1 MPKRVE
7 SYESSCPQLQRTETA
22 NAAVKKGTLS
32 STIQRLLEEQK
43 PEGAY
48 FLAEDNGERTGYFF
62 LNMKDSSEIPGLAE
76 PWFLAFNARVTLRPV
91 MNAQDL
97 ASAAP
102 GFERAVKAFA
112 TSA

>member
-1 MPKRVE
+1 MRVLMKVSLPVE
-7 SYESSCPQLQRTETA
+7 SA
-22 NAAVKKGTLS
+22 NTAVKKGTLS

-43 PEGAY
+43 PEAAY

-62 LNMKDSSEIPGLAE
+62 LNMKDSSEMPGLAE
-76 PWFLAFNARVTLRPV
+76 PWFLAFNARITLRPV

-97 ASAAP
+97 ANAAP
-102 GFERAVKAFA
+102 GFERAIKAFA